1 MNKSITKKARGIKIS
16 PQARDLILELLTLAL
31 ALAITPVSFFFGTY
45 PFGLAFCASSKKRAP
60 FAFAGCALG
69 IILFMGSSIPYLIA
83 LLALIALRI
92 VGSAWLSDTG
102 KRDFV
107 LGRASRPSFL
117 SSLFTEKVS
126 VRVGISALC
135 ALGIGMARVISAAF
149 SYYEIFVL
157 IFFTVFVSIITYA
170 LCSLFE
176 KSERQPMILG
186 ICALT
191 FILVYAI
198 RSFEIFGVN
207 PSVAISYALVL
218 YVSKYQS
225 GTKSVA
231 LGALLGICH
240 GITFAPVF
248 AICGLVSA
256 FLWGFSYYIAIIG
269 ALVMSLG
276 YGVFSSGYTA
286 IVGLLPELLFASLVM
301 YPLTK
306 FEILP
311 RPFFFEGEAKKSGAV
326 IVSDSR
332 FSALTKNL
340 DTLAASFSEI
350 SHMISDLS
358 NKAKAPDRDFYT
370 DACLEICEKH
380 CYTCPKRS
388 ICWERDS
395 ITTRGNLARM
405 GESAFSNKVVGKDS
419 VDEKFLHRCPNIE
432 AIIDEINT
440 LKHETAENAS
450 KGDKL
455 EISAQD
461 YELISE
467 LIGELGKSIDTD
479 MDRNNALCDRVSRE
493 CAKIGLVCEKIE
505 VFGKRKKR
513 IIATNIDT
521 GASKCTVSEL
531 KSALEA
537 QIGASL
543 SEPVIEDVDGACV
556 LTMNS
561 EGAFELIGGTD
572 TLAKASET
580 ANGDTL
586 CSFITPDKRY
596 YMLLCDGMGSGK
608 DAALTS
614 DICAKFMQKFL
625 LCCSEKV
632 LGLRMLNN
640 FIRAKGLECSSSV
653 DLLEIDLLSGD
664 GAFIKSGAAPSFVK
678 RGENVF
684 RLHSRTAPIGI
695 MKTLDAE
702 EISFC
707 LREGDVVIMLSDG
720 IASDERDSKY
730 IADFLADI
738 DICDVGSEHNT
749 SPVAFAK
756 RETLSPTNPQK
767 QIISTTEKP
776 SESGALLFSSSTA
789 QGLASPTPRRKI
801 SLEALPSS
809 ILSLAKAR
817 AGSDCDDMTVG
828 VIQLRKKVI

>member
-16 PQARDLILELLTLAL
+16 PQARDLLLELLTLAL
-31 ALAITPVSFFFGTY
+31 ALAITPVSFFFSTY

-69 IILFMGSSIPYLIA
+69 IMLFMGASIPYLIA

-117 SSLFTEKVS
+117 STLFTEKVS
-126 VRVGISALC
+126 VRVGIGALC
-135 ALGIGMARVISAAF
+135 ALGIGMARVISASF

-157 IFFTVFVSIITYA
+157 IFFTVFVSILTYA

-176 KSERQPMILG
+176 RSERQPMILG
-186 ICALT
+186 VCALT
-191 FILVYAI
+191 FILIYAI
-198 RSFEIFGVN
+198 RGIEIFGVS
-207 PSVAISYALVL
+207 PSITISYALVL
-218 YVSKYQS
+218 YVSKYLS

-240 GITFAPVF
+240 GITYAPVF

-269 ALVMSLG
+269 ALVMSIG

-311 RPFFFEGEAKKSGAV
+311 RPFFFDTESKKSGAV

-340 DTLAASFSEI
+340 DTLSSSFSEI
-350 SHMISDLS
+350 SHMISELS
-358 NKAKAPDRDFYT
+358 DKAKAPDRDFYK

-395 ITTRGNLARM
+395 ITTRDNLARL
-405 GESAFSNKVVGKDS
+405 GESAFSDKVVGKDS

-432 AIIDEINT
+432 KVIDEINT

-479 MDRNNALCDRVSRE
+479 MERNNALCDKVSRE

-521 GASKCTVSEL
+521 GASKCTLSEL

-537 QIGASL
+537 QMGTAL
-543 SEPVIEDVDGACV
+543 SEPVIEDIDGACV
-556 LTMNS
+556 LTMDS
-561 EGAFELIGGTD
+561 EGGLELIGASD
-572 TLAKASET
+572 TIAKANEAVS
-580 ANGDTL
+580 GDTL

-596 YMLLCDGMGSGK
+596 YMLLCDGMGSGR

-625 LCCSEKV
+625 LCCSERV

-653 DLLEIDLLSGD
+653 DLLEIDMLSGD
-664 GAFIKSGAAPSFVK
+664 GCFIKSGAAPSFVK

-702 EISFC
+702 ELSFC
-707 LREGDVVIMLSDG
+707 LREGDIVIMLSDG

-738 DICDVGSEHNT
+738 DICEGESEEAS
-749 SPVAFAK
+749 SPITLAK
-756 RETLSPTNPQK
+756 REALTPTNTQR
-767 QIISTTEKP
+767 QTITTEKP
-776 SESGALLFSSSTA
+776 SESGAILFSSS
-789 QGLASPTPRRKI
+789 QGAPQPTQRRKI
-801 SLEALPSS
+801 ALEALPSS
-809 ILSLAKAR
+809 ILALAKSR
-817 AGSDCDDMTVG
+817 ALSGCDDMTVG
-828 VIQLRKKVI
+828 VIQLRKRAI